1 MTEVHVWRP
10 RRECFGEL
18 VQWDTSEHEWMEGR
32 GPKLYLVA
40 MIDDATSR
48 AVARLVEHDTTAEN
62 MRLLWRWFEQFG
74 RPLGYYTDKAGLF
87 QVNRPLHHNKHLEEA
102 PPLTQ
107 IGRALKEL
115 GVGWMAAH
123 SPQAKGRIERFFGTA
138 QDRLVKGLRKSGAS
152 TLQAANDYLERVY
165 LPMWNERFTV
175 EPANGSDSHRPL
187 LKQHELAAI
196 LSHVEERVIINDYTF
211 QFGSERYQ
219 IQKSSIAPR
228 MRGSQ
233 LRVEVRLDGTMAARW
248 EGKYVEIARCP
259 VRPRA
264 EPEPDRRTKRA
275 ARSSERKGNRAW
287 MDGFWDKPSA
297 PTWLAIKQSNRGS

>member
-1 MTEVHVWRP
+1 
-10 RRECFGEL
+10 
-18 VQWDTSEHEWMEGR
+18 
-32 GPKLYLVA
+32 
-40 MIDDATSR
+40 
-48 AVARLVEHDTTAEN
+48 
-62 MRLLWRWFEQFG
+62 
-74 RPLGYYTDKAGLF
+74 
-87 QVNRPLHHNKHLEEA
+87 
-102 PPLTQ
+102 
-107 IGRALKEL
+107 
-115 GVGWMAAH
+115 
-123 SPQAKGRIERFFGTA
+123 
-138 QDRLVKGLRKSGAS
+138 
-152 TLQAANDYLERVY
+152 
-165 LPMWNERFTV
+165 
-175 EPANGSDSHRPL
+175 
-187 LKQHELAAI
+187 
-196 LSHVEERVIINDYTF
+196 VIINDYTF